1 MSFKPVGDALYSLLA
16 EWLENPGARQIVL
29 QRTWERAV
37 GEAVSDKTKPLAFDD
52 GVLSVEVA
60 DSSWAP
66 ELEKMSAE
74 LIGKVNEAL
83 GKKWVRR
90 IDWVSGEGGAD
101 FGGLSW

>member
-1 MSFKPVGDALYSLLA
+1 MSFKPVGAALHGLLA
-16 EWLENPGARQIVL
+16 EWLENPEARQVVL

-37 GEAVSDKTKPLAFDD
+37 GEAVSEKTKPLAFDD

-74 LIGKVNEAL
+74 LITKVNEAL
-83 GKKWVRR
+83 GKTWVRR
-90 IDWVSGEGGAD
+90 IDWVSEEEGRAD
-101 FGGLSW
+101 SAT